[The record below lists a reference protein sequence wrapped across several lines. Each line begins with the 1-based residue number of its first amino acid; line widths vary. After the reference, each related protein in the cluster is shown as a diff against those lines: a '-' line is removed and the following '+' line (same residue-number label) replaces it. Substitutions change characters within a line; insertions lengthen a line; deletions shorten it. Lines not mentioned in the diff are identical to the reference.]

1 MIPNING
8 QYLDPTYRLPGEDLD
23 AYVGHAVQLSGTTVV
38 PLSDTDQATTQTV
51 FGLGVLRDSG
61 SFANSRGVEIWT
73 DGAIVEAIAGTGGIS
88 AGNTVVPEYAASGT
102 DRGRF
107 VIAETGDLTDG
118 DFVWG
123 TAQSDASEDG
133 KFTFLLNRR
142 QVNLDGTGA

>member
-51 FGLGVLRDSG
+51 YGQGVLRDSG
-61 SFANSRGVEIWT
+61 SFVNNRGVQVWT
-73 DGAIVEAIAGTGGIS
+73 DGAIVEAIAGTGGVS
-88 AGNTVVPEYAASGT
+88 AGDTIVPEYAASGT

-107 VIAETGDLTDG
+107 IAAATGDLTDG

-123 TAQSDASEDG
+123 TAQTAASEDG
-133 KFTFLLNRR
+133 TFTFLLNRR
-142 QVNLDGTGA
+142 QVNLDGGA

>member
-23 AYVGHAVQLSGTTVV
+23 SYVGHAVELSGTTVV

-51 FGLGVLRDSG
+51 YGQGVLRDSG
-61 SFANSRGVEIWT
+61 SFVNNRGVQVWT
-73 DGAIVEAIAGTGGIS
+73 DGAIVEAIAGTGGVS
-88 AGNTVVPEYAASGT
+88 AGDTIVPEYAASGT

-107 VIAETGDLTDG
+107 IAAATGDLTDG

-123 TAQSDASEDG
+123 TAQTDAAEDG
-133 KFTFLLNRR
+133 TFTFLLNRR
-142 QVNLDGTGA
+142 QVNLDGGA

>member
-23 AYVGHAVQLSGTTVV
+23 SYVGHAVQLSGTTVV

-51 FGLGVLRDSG
+51 YGQGVLRDSG
-61 SFANSRGVEIWT
+61 SFVNNRGVQIWT
-73 DGAIVEAIAGTGGIS
+73 DGAIVEAIAGTGGVS
-88 AGNTVVPEYAASGT
+88 AGDTIVPEYAASGT

-107 VIAETGDLTDG
+107 IAAATGDLTDG

-123 TAQSDASEDG
+123 TAQTDAAEDG
-133 KFTFLLNRR
+133 TFTFLLNRR
-142 QVNLDGTGA
+142 QVNLDGGA

>member
-23 AYVGHAVQLSGTTVV
+23 SYVGHAVELSGTTVV

-51 FGLGVLRDSG
+51 YGLGVLRDSG

-73 DGAIVEAIAGTGGIS
+73 DGAIVEAIAGTGGVS
-88 AGNTVVPEYAASGT
+88 AGDTIVPEYAASGT

-107 VIAETGDLTDG
+107 IAAATGDLTDG

-123 TAQSDASEDG
+123 TAQTDASEDG

-142 QVNLDGTGA
+142 QVNLDGGA

>member
-23 AYVGHAVQLSGTTVV
+23 SYVGHAVELSGTTVV

-51 FGLGVLRDSG
+51 YGLGVLRDSG
-61 SFANSRGVEIWT
+61 SFANNRGVEIWT

-107 VIAETGDLTDG
+107 VIAETGDLSDG

-123 TAQSDASEDG
+123 TAQTDAAEDG
-133 KFTFLLNRR
+133 TFTFLLNRR
-142 QVNLDGTGA
+142 QVNLDGGA

>member
-8 QYLDPTYRLPGEDLD
+8 QFLDPTYRLPGEDLD
-23 AYVGHAVQLSGTTVV
+23 SYVGHAVNLSGTTVV
-38 PLSDTDQATTQTV
+38 PMSTTDQAGTQAL

-73 DGAIVEAIAGTGGIS
+73 DGAVVEAIAGTGGVT
-88 AGNTVVPEYAASGT
+88 AGAMVVPEYAASGT

-107 VIAETGDLTDG
+107 IAVATADLADA
-118 DFVWG
+118 DIVWG
-123 TAQSDASEDG
+123 TAQTAASEDG

>member
-23 AYVGHAVQLSGTTVV
+23 AYVGHAVIVDNGTVI
-38 PLSDTDQATTQTV
+38 PLSNTDQATTQSV
-51 FGLGVLRDSG
+51 YGQGVLCDSG

-73 DGAIVEAIAGTGGIS
+73 DGAIVKAIAGTGGVS
-88 AGNTVVPEYAASGT
+88 AGDTIVPEYAASGT

-107 VIAETGDLTDG
+107 IAAETGDLSDG

-123 TAQSDASEDG
+123 TAQTDAAEDG
-133 KFTFLLNRR
+133 TFTFLLNRR
-142 QVNLDGTGA
+142 QVNLDGGA

>member
-23 AYVGHAVQLSGTTVV
+23 SYVGHAVELSGTTVV

-51 FGLGVLRDSG
+51 YGLGVLRDSG
-61 SFANSRGVEIWT
+61 SFANNRGVQIWT
-73 DGAIVEAIAGTGGIS
+73 DGAIVEAIAGTGGVS
-88 AGNTVVPEYAASGT
+88 AGDTIVPEYAASGT

-107 VIAETGDLTDG
+107 IAAATGDLTDG

-123 TAQSDASEDG
+123 TAQTDASEDG
-133 KFTFLLNRR
+133 TFTFLLNRR
-142 QVNLDGTGA
+142 QVNLDGGA

>member
-23 AYVGHAVQLSGTTVV
+23 SYVGHAVELSGTTVV

-51 FGLGVLRDSG
+51 YGLGVLRDSG
-61 SFANSRGVEIWT
+61 SFVNNRGVQVWT
-73 DGAIVEAIAGTGGIS
+73 DGAIVEAIAGTGGVS
-88 AGNTVVPEYAASGT
+88 AGDTIVPEYAASGT

-107 VIAETGDLTDG
+107 IAAATGDLTDG

-123 TAQSDASEDG
+123 TAQTDAAEDG
-133 KFTFLLNRR
+133 TFTFLLNRR
-142 QVNLDGTGA
+142 QVNLDGGA

>member
-61 SFANSRGVEIWT
+61 SFANNRGVEIWT

-123 TAQSDASEDG
+123 TAQSDAAEDG

>member
-23 AYVGHAVQLSGTTVV
+23 SYVGHAVELSGTTVV

-51 FGLGVLRDSG
+51 YGLGVLRDSG
-61 SFANSRGVEIWT
+61 SFANNRGVQIWT
-73 DGAIVEAIAGTGGIS
+73 DGAIVEAIAGTGGVS
-88 AGNTVVPEYAASGT
+88 AGDTIVPEYAASGT

-107 VIAETGDLTDG
+107 IAAATGDLTDG

-123 TAQSDASEDG
+123 TAQTDASEDG

-142 QVNLDGTGA
+142 QVNLDGGA

>member
-23 AYVGHAVQLSGTTVV
+23 SYVGHAVELSGATVV

-51 FGLGVLRDSG
+51 YGLGVLRDSG
-61 SFANSRGVEIWT
+61 SFANNRGVQIWT
-73 DGAIVEAIAGTGGIS
+73 DGAIVEAIAGTGGVS
-88 AGNTVVPEYAASGT
+88 AGDTIVPEYAASGT

-107 VIAETGDLTDG
+107 IAAATGDLTDG

-123 TAQSDASEDG
+123 TAQTDASEDG
-133 KFTFLLNRR
+133 TFTFLLNRR
-142 QVNLDGTGA
+142 QVNLDGGA